1 MNIRNLVLLTFLRL
15 SCVAGSFGQD
25 PTADISDRVLLV
37 PESAN
42 LSSSIY
48 YNNKLEFS
56 LETGWLPINIPFVF
70 DCFLGDSYNR
80 TPLQYTLAPILAS
93 LRWQLGDV
101 RGPWILRGNFDLS
114 FSGAFTWI
122 PRGPETHYWA

>member
-1 MNIRNLVLLTFLRL
+1 MNIRNLALLTFLRL
-15 SCVAGSFGQD
+15 SCLVGSFGQD
-25 PTADISDRVLLV
+25 STGDISDRVLPM

-48 YNNKLEFS
+48 YNKKLEFS

-70 DCFLGDSYNR
+70 DCFVGDSYNE

-93 LRWQLGDV
+93 YDG
-101 RGPWILRGNFDLS
+101 S
-114 FSGAFTWI
+114 
-122 PRGPETHYWA
+122 WAMCEA